1 MIKTEIQYQCHDLKW
16 RIKKC
21 NQLAGWHLEVL
32 NAGTKRE
39 NVKEF
44 PAHFICKTSTLQCT
58 MQFSIIAPNVMQ
70 IIFWQGNFEL
80 QTGFTAL
87 VSWQETVK
95 TLEANSDSRRG
106 WKIIHTLVQCSATVF
121 FGYIA
126 RGCNVWRAVRRNP
139 KVQSP
144 FPFRTMKRYKLVRDI
159 WMFCELFDKVVW
171 GFLYILKVELHILL
185 DGFYLQNLFILIF
198 CQNWPPFSFR

>member
-1 MIKTEIQYQCHDLKW
+1 MIKTEIQNSKYQCHDTKL

-44 PAHFICKTSTLQCT
+44 PAHFICKTSSTLQCT
-58 MQFSIIAPNVMQ
+58 MQFSIFTPNVMQ

-106 WKIIHTLVQCSATVF
+106 WKIIHTLVQCSAAVF
-121 FGYIA
+121 FLVI
-126 RGCNVWRAVRRNP
+126 
-139 KVQSP
+139 SP
-144 FPFRTMKRYKLVRDI
+144 EAAMYEEQWEETQRSSLLFPLGLWNAT
-159 WMFCELFDKVVW
+159 
-171 GFLYILKVELHILL
+171 
-185 DGFYLQNLFILIF
+185 N
-198 CQNWPPFSFR
+198 